1 MSSNKPDPVVHMSEL
16 TELKQELL
24 LEIAKV
30 RVEILRWMRA
40 QTLTL
45 IGAMAAFKLFG

>member
-16 TELKQELL
+16 KELKQEVL
-24 LEIAKV
+24 LEIARV
-30 RVEILRWMRA
+30 RAEILRWMLV

-45 IGAMAAFKLFG
+45 VGAMAAFKLFG